1 MPQSVHERIEF
12 EDNLIEEQ
20 QRKESQRQEV
30 QDAINQFLAKGRQ
43 IEILPPQQVQTR
55 SVVGGEQWSD
65 YENIDDVLPF
75 NSRWGIDLE
84 ISTNLAKFCAT
95 AQISC
100 NSKIK
105 CAKLFISLAPKKKFG
120 ADSNLK

>member
-1 MPQSVHERIEF
+1 MPQSVHEKVEF

-20 QRKESQRQEV
+20 ERKEFQRQEV

-43 IEILPPQQVQTR
+43 IQILPPQLVQTR

-75 NSRWGIDLE
+75 NSR
-84 ISTNLAKFCAT
+84 
-95 AQISC
+95 
-100 NSKIK
+100 
-105 CAKLFISLAPKKKFG
+105 
-120 ADSNLK
+120 

>member
-1 MPQSVHERIEF
+1 MDL

-20 QRKESQRQEV
+20 ERKESQRQEV

-43 IEILPPQQVQTR
+43 IEILPPQLVQTR

-75 NSRWGIDLE
+75 NSRWGIDMKLGIE
-84 ISTNLAKFCAT
+84 H
-95 AQISC
+95 
-100 NSKIK
+100 SKILCSCTK
-105 CAKLFISLAPKKKFG
+105 IL
-120 ADSNLK
+120 

>member
-1 MPQSVHERIEF
+1 MPKSVHERIEF

-43 IEILPPQQVQTR
+43 IENLPPQLVQTR
-55 SVVGGEQWSD
+55 SVDGGEQWNA

-75 NSRWGIDLE
+75 NSR
-84 ISTNLAKFCAT
+84 
-95 AQISC
+95 
-100 NSKIK
+100 
-105 CAKLFISLAPKKKFG
+105 
-120 ADSNLK
+120 

>member
-20 QRKESQRQEV
+20 QRKESLRQEV

-75 NSRWGIDLE
+75 NSR
-84 ISTNLAKFCAT
+84 
-95 AQISC
+95 
-100 NSKIK
+100 
-105 CAKLFISLAPKKKFG
+105 
-120 ADSNLK
+120 

>member
-1 MPQSVHERIEF
+1 MQKSGVLITNSYFNTDLAIKSFPQNEREGMPQSVHERIEF

-43 IEILPPQQVQTR
+43 IEILPPQLVQTR

-75 NSRWGIDLE
+75 NSR
-84 ISTNLAKFCAT
+84 
-95 AQISC
+95 
-100 NSKIK
+100 
-105 CAKLFISLAPKKKFG
+105 
-120 ADSNLK
+120 

>member
-30 QDAINQFLAKGRQ
+30 QDAIKQFLEKGRQ

-65 YENIDDVLPF
+65 YENVNDVLQF
-75 NSRWGIDLE
+75 HSR
-84 ISTNLAKFCAT
+84 
-95 AQISC
+95 
-100 NSKIK
+100 
-105 CAKLFISLAPKKKFG
+105 
-120 ADSNLK
+120 

>member
-1 MPQSVHERIEF
+1 MPKSVHERIEF

-20 QRKESQRQEV
+20 QRKESQRQQV

-43 IEILPPQQVQTR
+43 IEILPPQLVQTR

-75 NSRWGIDLE
+75 NSR
-84 ISTNLAKFCAT
+84 
-95 AQISC
+95 
-100 NSKIK
+100 
-105 CAKLFISLAPKKKFG
+105 
-120 ADSNLK
+120 

>member
-55 SVVGGEQWSD
+55 SVVGGEQGSD

-75 NSRWGIDLE
+75 NSR
-84 ISTNLAKFCAT
+84 
-95 AQISC
+95 
-100 NSKIK
+100 
-105 CAKLFISLAPKKKFG
+105 
-120 ADSNLK
+120 